1 MWVGL
6 VVVLAKRWLVGV
18 FLALNLVEETDSN
31 ALLNNTRS
39 QSSKIKHVSVEDE
52 TEEHQDTP
60 VVQ

>member
-18 FLALNLVEETDSN
+18 FLALNLVEETDTN

-39 QSSKIKHVSVEDE
+39 QSSEIEHVSVEDE

-60 VVQ
+60 VV

>member
-1 MWVGL
+1 M
-6 VVVLAKRWLVGV
+6 VVLAKRWLVGV